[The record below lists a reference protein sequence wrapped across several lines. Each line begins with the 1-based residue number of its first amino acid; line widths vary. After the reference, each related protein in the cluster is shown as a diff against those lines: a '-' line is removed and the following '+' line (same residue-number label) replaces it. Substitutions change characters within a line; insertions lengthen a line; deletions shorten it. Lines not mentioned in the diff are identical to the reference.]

1 MAKIKPRRP
10 ELNDSLQITSMMD
23 AFTIILVFLLKSY
36 STEAIAVQPS
46 EQLQLPFA
54 AAAVS
59 PEPEV
64 KITVSNCLEKDWEKV
79 PSKCM
84 QIPDKPDEF
93 PVCEEAVCHA
103 ILVDNPGDQIPKAP
117 VKFFRD
123 PDGKSLEYDQ
133 GDVPTDLAIPNLRTV
148 LVGFKTDSEKT
159 GEILAL
165 DKYQWTGK
173 ILILADESLPF
184 DILKSVIYTVGQAE
198 YKEIRF
204 VTRKPK

>member
-46 EQLQLPFA
+46 DQLQLPWA
-54 AAAVS
+54 DASVT

-64 KITVSNCLEKDWEKV
+64 KITVSNCLEDDWQYVPPKCKQAAQDGEENKV
-79 PSKCM
+79 CA
-84 QIPDKPDEF
+84 
-93 PVCEEAVCHA
+93 EAPCHA
-103 ILVDNPGDQIPKAP
+103 ILVDNPGDTVPKAP
-117 VKFFRD
+117 VKFFS
-123 PDGKSLEYDQ
+123 GKVAGQVAFSEGDNQ
-133 GDVPTDLAIPNLRTV
+133 GFNVPALRSELVAFKKKSQDIQTALAGV
-148 LVGFKTDSEKT
+148 EKY
-159 GEILAL
+159 E
-165 DKYQWTGK
+165 WTGR

-184 DILKSVIYTVGQAE
+184 DILKAVIYTVGQAE
-198 YKEIRF
+198 FEEIRF

>member
-46 EQLQLPFA
+46 EQLQLPWA

-64 KITVSNCLEKDWEKV
+64 KITVSNCLDKDWERV

-103 ILVDNPGDQIPKAP
+103 ILVDNPGDPVPKAP
-117 VKFFRD
+117 VKFFASPTTD
-123 PDGKSLEYDQ
+123 KIEFDK

-148 LVGFKTDSEKT
+148 LVGFKTEAEEIEKKLT
-159 GEILAL
+159 GMEQ
-165 DKYQWTGK
+165 YEWTGR

-184 DILKSVIYTVGQAE
+184 NVLKSVIYTVGQAE
-198 YKEIRF
+198 YKEI
-204 VTRKPK
+204 